1 IEAQINRQS
10 KFLSNI
16 EAEEKWLN
24 DIENNINQDRSH
36 LNNSQSTT
44 ELLQDIQTETDRYN
58 QLLSNVNT
66 HDQQIDEQILPEAQS
81 LKDSSSLQ
89 RIDNLKGK
97 IKTLKQ
103 NLEKMISDMNIQAT
117 SIHAFQQA
125 VENFRFNLKN
135 FERQR
140 SSILEIQTVSYVNME
155 SDSQLLEASYVNMKK
170 QIEVSSSNS

>member
-1 IEAQINRQS
+1 
-10 KFLSNI
+10 
-16 EAEEKWLN
+16 
-24 DIENNINQDRSH
+24 
-36 LNNSQSTT
+36 
-44 ELLQDIQTETDRYN
+44 
-58 QLLSNVNT
+58 
-66 HDQQIDEQILPEAQS
+66 
-81 LKDSSSLQ
+81 
-89 RIDNLKGK
+89 
-97 IKTLKQ
+97 
-103 NLEKMISDMNIQAT
+103 MNIQAT